1 MSWRWHRPLDVRATM
16 STHCTGGQPDQ
27 MKSTLRGLLQRGERL
42 LERGLGLGLVN
53 RDLLRLDLE
62 RCLLLGSR

>member
-1 MSWRWHRPLDVRATM
+1 M